1 MCFLITFAAE
11 KNDWVSGVLQSSGL
25 VKSLYPAEIS
35 QARAFLGKL
44 AWRSYFFTLPADGE
58 TGCAVNFTTNKG
70 EVIRVSLHKYGAKY
84 SLHLRSKKTLFITTL
99 SDEESRLVMSFAG
112 YYENSVFGPIIIEH

>member
-1 MCFLITFAAE
+1 M
-11 KNDWVSGVLQSSGL
+11 